1 MEEIFLSTETVA
13 GTDRG
18 GEDLFLAV
26 RAFSGKKEPR
36 LTAAAFEAAWSA
48 CVKRLPTSG
57 DAAEEA
63 GEGEQVWT
71 EGGKLRSLPT
81 DHYEFGLDWPLDKA
95 KEEVRRIFMDGEWVK
110 SLKTGMHSVD
120 ERVYVDGNA
129 D

>member
-18 GEDLFLAV
+18 GEDLFLV
-26 RAFSGKKEPR
+26 VKAFSGKRKPR
-36 LTAAAFEAAWSA
+36 LTEAAFEAAWGA

-63 GEGEQVWT
+63 GEGEQVWV
-71 EGGKLRSLPT
+71 EDGRLRCLPT
-81 DHYEFGLDWPLDKA
+81 DHYEFELDWPLDKA
-95 KEEVRRIFMDGEWVK
+95 KEAAREVFMEGDWAKV
-110 SLKTGMHSVD
+110 LKTGEHEVEGSK
-120 ERVYVDGNA
+120 YVAGNA